1 MIAEM
6 NLGVAMRCD
15 ELFIAIDL
23 TNGNVINKWQIFQFK
38 ASKSRVAHG
47 DFVNASNGVIQNLQ
61 G

>member
-38 ASKSRVAHG
+38 ASKSRVANG
-47 DFVNASNGVIQNLQ
+47 DFVNASNGVI
-61 G
+61 